1 MKNSYFFMN
10 LLLFV
15 LSYIIPK
22 NKKMIILGSE
32 YGKNFTG
39 NPKYF
44 FLYLLQRK
52 NNKYEEIFWITK
64 NKNILAELKEKKL
77 PVLYMY
83 SWKGFKAILC
93 SQHLVISFTHEDV
106 SYGPSLFGNFNFIQ
120 TYHGTPT
127 KGSDTLM
134 EKSLKNSIIKY
145 FLLRRKKSYKV
156 FLTTSVESGKK
167 YQKRGFKNTE
177 ILGYPRNDVLFDD
190 RLAYHDYK
198 TKLDLEKFE
207 KIILYAPTFRDI
219 TTKKV
224 PFSTQFLKI
233 FNDYLSENNFAF
245 LLKQH
250 PQEKST
256 LNYNTYSNIINVSN
270 YVDIQEMLPFTD
282 LLITDYSSIVTD
294 FALLERPI
302 IFYPYDIEE
311 FSQMRNIKQDYYKDM
326 PGPFVYNEEK
336 LLSEIKSDK
345 IHFNKPEYKQ
355 RFQKF
360 QDDFNQ
366 FKDDKSSERLYDFL
380 INLK

>member
-1 MKNSYFFMN
+1 MN

-64 NKNILAELKEKKL
+64 NKKILAELKEKKL

-106 SYGPSLFGNFNFIQ
+106 SYGPLLFGNFNFIQ

-134 EKSLKNSIIKY
+134 EKSLKNSIIEY
-145 FLLRRKKSYKV
+145 FLLWRKKSYKV
-156 FLTTSVESGKK
+156 FLTTSVESEKK

>member
-1 MKNSYFFMN
+1 MN

-52 NNKYEEIFWITK
+52 NNKYEEIFWITRTK
-64 NKNILAELKEKKL
+64 KILAEHKEKKL
-77 PVLYMY
+77 PVLYIY

-106 SYGPSLFGNFNFIQ
+106 SYGPLLFGNFNFIQ

-134 EKSLKNSIIKY
+134 EKSLKNSIIEY
-145 FLLRRKKSYKV
+145 FLLWRKKSYKV
-156 FLTTSVESGKK
+156 FLTTSVESEKK

-311 FSQMRNIKQDYYKDM
+311 YSQMRNIKQDYYKDM
-326 PGPFVYNEEK
+326 PGPFVYNEEE
-336 LLSEIKSDK
+336 LLSEIKLDK